1 MKALFEKIM
10 FSEQSSL
17 LVRRFQLS
25 YFDAPWHYHPEYELT
40 YIVKS
45 YGRRFVGDQV
55 EAFQAGD
62 LVLLGPDLSHFW
74 RNDDDFYTGNVAQ
87 QAESIVIQFPASFD
101 QRVLAAIPEADS
113 IRHLLERARYG
124 LRFSS
129 AVSQSLAAP
138 MEQLLNQ
145 SGFPQL
151 LGLLDVLHRLAADS
165 EATLLASA
173 GYQLAPGRAETERM
187 KRVLEFMLTHFRD
200 EIRVETIASVA
211 SMAPAAFCRYFKKR
225 ARKSFV
231 EYLNELR
238 ISHARKLLADV
249 NLSIGQVCT
258 ESGFVN
264 NSHFHRQFKL
274 HTGMTPLQYQTVTK
288 GKR

>member
-1 MKALFEKIM
+1 M

-17 LVRRFQLS
+17 LIRRFQLP

-40 YIVKS
+40 YIVKN
-45 YGRRFVGDQV
+45 YGRRFVGDHV

-87 QAESIVIQFPASFD
+87 QAESIVIQFPASVD
-101 QRVLAAIPEADS
+101 QRVLAAIPEAGS
-113 IRHLLERARYG
+113 IRQLLERARYG

-129 AVSQSLAAP
+129 ALSQSLAVSI
-138 MEQLLNQ
+138 EQLLDL
-145 SGFPQL
+145 SGLPQL
-151 LGLLDVLHRLAADS
+151 LAFLDILHRLAADS
-165 EATLLASA
+165 DATLLASE

-187 KRVLEFMLTHFRD
+187 KRVLEFMLTNFRD
-200 EIRVETIASVA
+200 DIRVEKIASVA

-225 ARKSFV
+225 TRKSFV

-238 ISHARKLLADV
+238 IGHARNLLANV
-249 NLSIGQVCT
+249 NLSIGQVCV
-258 ESGFVN
+258 ESGFTN

-288 GKR
+288 EK

>member
-17 LVRRFQLS
+17 LVRRFQLP

-45 YGRRFVGDQV
+45 YGRRFVGDHV
-55 EAFQAGD
+55 EGFQAGD

-87 QAESIVIQFPASFD
+87 KAESIVIQFPASFD
-101 QRVLAAIPEADS
+101 QRMLAAMPEANS
-113 IRHLLERARYG
+113 IRQLLERARYG
-124 LRFSS
+124 LHFSS
-129 AVSQSLAAP
+129 AMSQSLAISI
-138 MEQLLNQ
+138 EHLLAQN
-145 SGFPQL
+145 GLPQL
-151 LGLLDVLHRLAADS
+151 LGLLNVLHQLAADS
-165 EATLLASA
+165 DATLLASE

-187 KRVLEFMLTHFRD
+187 KQVLEFMLTHFRD

-211 SMAPAAFCRYFKKR
+211 SMAPSAFCRYFKKR
-225 ARKSFV
+225 TRKSFV

-238 ISHARKLLADV
+238 IGHARKLLTEV
-249 NLSIGQVCT
+249 NLSIGQVGS
-258 ESGFVN
+258 ESGFSN

-274 HTGMTPLQYQTVTK
+274 STGMTPLQYQMVTTK
-288 GKR
+288 KQ

>member
-40 YIVKS
+40 YIVRS
-45 YGRRFVGDQV
+45 YGRRFVGDHV

-101 QRVLAAIPEADS
+101 QLVLAAIPEADS

-129 AVSQSLAAP
+129 AVSQSLAAL

-145 SGFPQL
+145 SGFSQL

-200 EIRVETIASVA
+200 EIRIETIASVA

-225 ARKSFV
+225 TRKSFV

-238 ISHARKLLADV
+238 ISHARKLLTDV
-249 NLSIGQVCT
+249 NLSVGQVCA

-264 NSHFHRQFKL
+264 NSHFHRQFRL

-288 GKR
+288 RK

>member
-1 MKALFEKIM
+1 MKALFEKIT

-45 YGRRFVGDQV
+45 YGRRFVGDHV

-74 RNDDDFYTGNVAQ
+74 RNDDDFYTGNAAQ

-101 QRVLAAIPEADS
+101 QRVLAAVPEAGS

-129 AVSQSLAAP
+129 TTCQSLAALIK
-138 MEQLLNQ
+138 QLLEQ
-145 SGFPQL
+145 QGLPQL
-151 LGLLDVLHRLAADS
+151 LGFLNLLNQLAADS
-165 EATLLASA
+165 GAKMLASK
-173 GYQLAPGRAETERM
+173 GYQLAPGRDETERM
-187 KRVLEFMLTHFRD
+187 KRMLEFMLTHFRD
-200 EIRVETIASVA
+200 EIRIETIASVA
-211 SMAPAAFCRYFKKR
+211 SMAPAAFCWYFKKR
-225 ARKSFV
+225 TRKSFI

-238 ISHARKLLADV
+238 ISHARKLLTDV
-249 NLSIGQVCT
+249 NLSIGQVGA

-274 HTGMTPLQYQTVTK
+274 HTGMTPLQYQIATK
-288 GKR
+288 GKG